1 MSYPPIL
8 DLDGYTDVPAG
19 HIATVVTYLEMFSPP
34 SGAAP
39 GEAAGAGLARLAA
52 QDEARYTAIFRTLG
66 ERWVWFSRLELTAQA
81 RAAIIGDRDVEAY
94 ALTLDGVDAGLL
106 ELDFRKAGEA
116 ELAFFGLYD
125 SALGKGVGR
134 WLMARAL
141 RRAWRRKSVKRLFV
155 HTCTLDH
162 PRALDFYRKSG
173 FTPYKTALEVT
184 PDPRLRGVLPRN
196 AAPHV
201 PIIEGA

>member
-1 MSYPPIL
+1 MSYPPVL
-8 DLDGYTDVPAG
+8 DLDGYTDVPTG
-19 HIATVVTYLEMFSPP
+19 HIATVVTYLEMHAPP
-34 SGAAP
+34 RAAAP
-39 GEAAGAGLARLAA
+39 DGVEGAGLTRLTAR
-52 QDEARYTAIFRTLG
+52 DEARYTAIFRTLG
-66 ERWVWFSRLELTAQA
+66 ERWVWFSRLELTVQQ

-94 ALTLDGVDAGLL
+94 ALTLGGVDAGLL
-106 ELDFRKAGEA
+106 EIDFRKKGEA
-116 ELAFFGLYD
+116 ELAFFGLYE
-125 SALGKGVGR
+125 SAVGKGVGR

-141 RRAWRRKSVKRLFV
+141 ERAWARKSVKRLFV

-173 FTPYKTALEVT
+173 FKPCKTMLEVT
-184 PDPRLRGVLPRN
+184 PDPRLRGVLPRS